1 MIQPDLFEDGAS
13 ATPAAA
19 SQAAQ
24 GAAADCSA
32 AALQKV
38 DAEYMRRIILEEY
51 KNRPSGAT
59 ADELLRTIR
68 WRVPGDID
76 ELNIRPRVSELK
88 ASGLLVETGDN
99 RKNKRGNSC
108 AVLVYF
114 KFAEKRNRCD
124 TPKE

>member
-1 MIQPDLFEDGAS
+1 MQPSMFDSNGTPTPEAQAS
-13 ATPAAA
+13 GV
-19 SQAAQ
+19 
-24 GAAADCSA
+24 GAACSA
-32 AALQKV
+32 DALQKV

-68 WRVPGDID
+68 WRVPGEIN

-88 ASGLLVETGDN
+88 ASGLLVETGDQ

-114 KFAEKRNRCD
+114 KFAVKRNPCA